1 MNNNKLLS
9 FLGLCRRAGK
19 MTIGNDAVIEA
30 MISGESCLVLLA
42 EDASQRTAKDIME
55 TAQKNNIQIVRLS
68 YDKQQ
73 ISRALGKLTAVISIN
88 EAGFAKKIIELTG
101 NE

>member
-1 MNNNKLLS
+1 
-9 FLGLCRRAGK
+9 

-55 TAQKNNIQIVRLS
+55 TAQKTT
-68 YDKQQ
+68 Y
-73 ISRALGKLTAVISIN
+73 KL
-88 EAGFAKKIIELTG
+88 
-101 NE
+101 

>member
-1 MNNNKLLS
+1 
-9 FLGLCRRAGK
+9 

-42 EDASQRTAKDIME
+42 DDTSQRTAKDITY
-55 TAQKNNIQIVRLS
+55 TAQKNNIKIVKLS
-68 YDKQQ
+68 YNKQQ
-73 ISRALGKLTAVISIN
+73 ISNALGKLTAVISIN
-88 EAGFAKKIIELTG
+88 EAGFANKIIELTG

>member
-1 MNNNKLLS
+1 
-9 FLGLCRRAGK
+9 

-42 EDASQRTAKDIME
+42 ENASQRTAKDIME

>member
-1 MNNNKLLS
+1 
-9 FLGLCRRAGK
+9 

-42 EDASQRTAKDIME
+42 EDASQRTAKDIVE

>member
-1 MNNNKLLS
+1 
-9 FLGLCRRAGK
+9 

>member
-1 MNNNKLLS
+1 
-9 FLGLCRRAGK
+9 

-42 EDASQRTAKDIME
+42 EDASQRAAKDIME